1 MGRLA
6 DRDLVDPIADAGD
19 DDAEQLGE
27 PRIDARAE
35 ERRAAPLARVD
46 QSLAI
51 RAEPPAVDER
61 RGVTTLTP
69 ASRIRTSSSIEG
81 HMGL

>member
-1 MGRLA
+1 VGRLA

-19 DDAEQLGE
+19 HDAQQLGE
-27 PRIDARAE
+27 PIDPRAE
-35 ERRAAPLARVD
+35 ERRATSLARVD

-51 RAEPPAVDER
+51 RPEPPPLMNAAVE
-61 RGVTTLTP
+61 TTFTP
-69 ASRIRTSSSIEG
+69 ASRIRTSSSIDG